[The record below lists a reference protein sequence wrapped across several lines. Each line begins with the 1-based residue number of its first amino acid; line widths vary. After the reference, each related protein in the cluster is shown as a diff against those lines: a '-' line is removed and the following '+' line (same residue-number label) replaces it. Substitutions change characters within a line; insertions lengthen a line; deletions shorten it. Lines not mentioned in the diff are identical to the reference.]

1 MMHVCG
7 ENSDC
12 YEGVYQQFLNGFC
25 GNCLPMAKG
34 LHKRHLEIVVHVWV
48 RVRILGANMHDNK
61 CNRINKRL
69 WYMYECELEFLEQI
83 CIIPSVA
90 ELIKKLSEF

>member
-48 RVRILGANMHDNK
+48 RVRIFGTNTHDTK
-61 CNRINKRL
+61 YKSINKN
-69 WYMYECELEFLEQI
+69 I
-83 CIIPSVA
+83 
-90 ELIKKLSEF
+90 

>member
-7 ENSDC
+7 ENSGC

-34 LHKRHLEIVVHVWV
+34 LRKRHLEIVVHV
-48 RVRILGANMHDNK
+48 
-61 CNRINKRL
+61 
-69 WYMYECELEFLEQI
+69 
-83 CIIPSVA
+83 
-90 ELIKKLSEF
+90 

>member
-25 GNCLPMAKG
+25 GNCLPVAKG

-48 RVRILGANMHDNK
+48 RVRILGANMYDNK
-61 CNRINKRL
+61 YI
-69 WYMYECELEFLEQI
+69 
-83 CIIPSVA
+83 
-90 ELIKKLSEF
+90 ELIKIL